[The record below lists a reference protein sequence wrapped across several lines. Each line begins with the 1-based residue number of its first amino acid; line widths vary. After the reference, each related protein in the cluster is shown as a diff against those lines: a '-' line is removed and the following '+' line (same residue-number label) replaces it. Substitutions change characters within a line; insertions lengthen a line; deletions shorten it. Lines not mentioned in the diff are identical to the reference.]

1 MDAGRREARMVVGE
15 ERLELDD
22 VLGEAIA
29 GPRVPTQCLPGALV
43 GARGTAKTQVDAA
56 GVERG
61 EGAELLGNDERAV
74 VGEHDAAGADAN

>member
-29 GPRVPTQCLPGALV
+29 GPGSRRSACQVRWSVPGARPRPRSMRPGWSAARVPNCSA
-43 GARGTAKTQVDAA
+43 
-56 GVERG
+56 
-61 EGAELLGNDERAV
+61 NDERAV